1 MKDDALLRSPMLIS
15 RDAMRRAFFVVCA
28 VSVCALSQSNKL
40 PMVAVMPLSSV
51 DVKGSASQVVADAL
65 SDELLKT
72 GKVRVMERAQMET
85 ILKEQGFA
93 QSGACD
99 GSECAVEVGKLLS
112 IDRMVVG
119 SLGQIGS
126 SWSLSLRA
134 VDVSTGEVLGSS
146 RRQQKGEIDEV
157 TTGIVP
163 VVAQEMVQ
171 ILNGVK
177 PDSDAWNAGSSTAH
191 PAKAAVD
198 GESKRVLWPWLVGG
212 AVVVGGGAAAVVL
225 ISGGSSDAAV
235 SPSPSSNSE
244 NQTLRWVQP

>member
-1 MKDDALLRSPMLIS
+1 
-15 RDAMRRAFFVVCA
+15 
-28 VSVCALSQSNKL
+28 
-40 PMVAVMPLSSV
+40 
-51 DVKGSASQVVADAL
+51 
-65 SDELLKT
+65 
-72 GKVRVMERAQMET
+72 MERAQMET

-191 PAKAAVD
+191 PAKAPVD